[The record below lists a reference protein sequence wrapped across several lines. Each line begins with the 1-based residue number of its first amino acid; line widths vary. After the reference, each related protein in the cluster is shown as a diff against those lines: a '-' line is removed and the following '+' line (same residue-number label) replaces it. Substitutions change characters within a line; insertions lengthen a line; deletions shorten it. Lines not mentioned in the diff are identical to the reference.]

1 GRRGRGHR
9 GAGVRPG
16 DRLTPEEI
24 VALVRQRGLVLP
36 ALGSDSESRI
46 VERADWPERA
56 TACRRCCTRAS
67 RPGRRCRGCSCRSDW
82 QTQSQTREGAV
93 EYANTEVQR
102 RARFLFLHDRQPPLL
117 IAERLSTTAGRRPQ
131 AAPLAPANCRPRGT
145 GPAPG
150 VGSPPACPR

>member
-1 GRRGRGHR
+1 QRALACAPQHSEASV
-9 GAGVRPG
+9 GAAA
-16 DRLTPEEI
+16 RLPPEEI
-24 VALVRQRGLVLP
+24 AALVRQRRLVLP
-36 ALGSDSESRI
+36 ALGSDSERRI

-56 TACRRCCTRAS
+56 TACRRCCTCAS
-67 RPGRRCRGCSCRSDW
+67 RPGRRWRGCSSRSDW

-131 AAPLAPANCRPRGT
+131 
-145 GPAPG
+145 
-150 VGSPPACPR
+150 